1 MTENTKQDYRTLV
14 NQMGKKAF
22 TLMKMQ
28 EYGFWPKDL
37 PTPYEKQLNETPEQY
52 SKRQALVED
61 YKSII
66 DRISELYKE
75 KQDIN
80 DKLRDLRKKYDETWD
95 IERIRKDIAQTIMKE
110 SIARRAERKKQKE
123 LERQARSEAW
133 KKKKAEQIVFIGKGY
148 SSFLYDME
156 INETKLDSQG
166 LPVIKTDTELANFLE
181 IEYKKLR
188 FLTYHRDV
196 VTVDHYHRYT
206 IPKRKGGTRNIAAP
220 KFLLKSVQRRILD
233 GILAKFVLS
242 QQAHGFI
249 KEKSVVSGARIH
261 NTKPALVINM
271 DMENFFPTI
280 SFERVR
286 GIFKLAGYSGFISS
300 LLAMLCTYCERIPIE
315 IKDKMRYIATTKR
328 ILPQGSPASPMITN
342 IICRRLD
349 QRLNGLATKF
359 GFTYTRYADD
369 MSFSINEENN
379 VKVGRFCGLVSKIV
393 KDEGF
398 EINKEKTRF
407 LRKNNRQSITGVVVN
422 NEQLGITR
430 SWMRRFRAAIHN
442 ANKLKSNGVLPIEL
456 KREISGMVAWVRSV
470 NPERYKKIIESAME
484 VLK

>member
-1 MTENTKQDYRTLV
+1 MTENTKQDYRTLI
-14 NQMGKKAF
+14 NQMGKKEF
-22 TLMKMQ
+22 TIMKMQ

-52 SKRQALVED
+52 SKRKALVED

-66 DRISELYKE
+66 ERISKLYKE
-75 KQDIN
+75 KQEIN

-110 SIARRAERKKQKE
+110 SIARRTEKKKQRE
-123 LERQARSEAW
+123 LEKHAKSEAW
-133 KKKKAEQIVFIGKGY
+133 KKKKAEQIIFIGKGY
-148 SSFLYDME
+148 SSFLYD
-156 INETKLDSQG
+156 NETDQPKLELQG
-166 LPVIKTDTELANFLE
+166 LPVIKSDIDLANFLE
-181 IEYKKLR
+181 IDYKKLR
-188 FLTYHRDV
+188 FLSYHRDV

-206 IPKRKGGTRNIAAP
+206 IPKRKGGMRNIAAP
-220 KFLLKSVQRRILD
+220 KPILKSVQRKILED
-233 GILAKFVLS
+233 ILNKFSLS

-249 KEKSVVSGARIH
+249 KERSILSGALAH
-261 NTKPALVINM
+261 NIQPALVINM
-271 DMENFFPTI
+271 DIENFFPTI

-286 GIFKLAGYSGFISS
+286 GMFKSAGYSGFISS
-300 LLAMLCTYCERIPIE
+300 LLAMLCTYCERVSIE
-315 IKDKMRYIATTKR
+315 VKNKTRFIATTKR

-349 QRLNGLATKF
+349 QRLNGLASKF

-369 MSFSINEENN
+369 MSFSINDETN
-379 VKVGRFCGLVSKIV
+379 VKVGRFYGLVSKIV

-422 NEQLGITR
+422 NEKLGVNR
-430 SWMRRFRAAIHN
+430 MWMRRFRAAIHN
-442 ANKLKSNGVLPIEL
+442 ASKLRSNGDLPIEV
-456 KREISGMVAWVRSV
+456 KRELSGMASWVRSV
-470 NPERYKKIIESAME
+470 NPERYKKLIETAME
-484 VLK
+484 VIK